1 MTGGSFL
8 LPADAWKDVNNLDWV
23 LSIKSEGATDETA
36 DLFNDLMIQNYT
48 QK

>member
-1 MTGGSFL
+1 MENGSFL

-23 LSIKSEGATDETA
+23 LSIKNADAKDETA